1 MALIRFRLA
10 RLFQA
15 IAVLTLGAFAS
26 CASTTVIQSQPP
38 GARVIINGAV
48 VGTTPYALTDTNIVG
63 STTHLRLEYPGYQP
77 LDTFIVRNEE
87 LEVVA
92 LISGI
97 FLLVPLLWVMKYQPS
112 HNYQLQMGGQFGGY
126 PQANTGYAP
135 PPNGGYP
142 PPANGGYPPP
152 ANGYPPPANSYP
164 PPANGGYPPPAG
176 ANPGPAGYPP
186 PPPGYP
192 PPAAYPPAQ

>member
-1 MALIRFRLA
+1 MALLRFRLA

-26 CASTTVIQSQPP
+26 CASTTVIQTQPP

-92 LISGI
+92 LIGGI
-97 FLLVPLLWVMKYQPS
+97 FLLVPLLWVMKYQPQ
-112 HNYQLQMGGQFGGY
+112 HNYQLQMGGLAPPSQFGAY
-126 PQANTGYAP
+126 PQPSN
-135 PPNGGYP
+135 GYP

-152 ANGYPPPANSYP
+152 ANNYPPPAS
-164 PPANGGYPPPAG
+164 GSYPPPAG
-176 ANPGPAGYPP
+176 ANPPGPAGYPP

>member
-1 MALIRFRLA
+1 MGLIRFRLA

-15 IAVLTLGAFAS
+15 IAFLTLAAFAS
-26 CASTTVIQSQPP
+26 CASTTVIQTQPP

-77 LDTFIVRNEE
+77 MDTFITRNEE
-87 LEVVA
+87 LEVIA
-92 LISGI
+92 LIGGI
-97 FLLVPLLWVMKYQPS
+97 FLLVPLLWVMKYQPE
-112 HNYQLQMGGQFGGY
+112 HNYQLQMGGMAPPSQFGAYPQNGYQQNGY
-126 PQANTGYAP
+126 PPPANNYP

-142 PPANGGYPPP
+142 PPAN
-152 ANGYPPPANSYP
+152 
-164 PPANGGYPPPAG
+164 
-176 ANPGPAGYPP
+176 ANPQGPAGYPP
-186 PPPGYP
+186 PPAGYP